1 MTLSIEKNVIR
12 ADRDNQFNKMSLDSQ
27 IKSSSSIEELLDVI
41 RNTQHTFGDADH
53 EYTKNYLLKVI
64 SRVIREHSRGGSVEK
79 YIRGITN
86 QGGLR
91 EKVLSLLILIP
102 NNAEIEKFNSDLSS
116 ARTVRDVT
124 KIVSSLN
131 FPLTINYGEYK
142 FTHEKKSVI
151 DSIKNYLN
159 YIKKNKK
166 ITNSEL
172 LYISKNM
179 LPDIGDLQ
187 GTLYNLICL
196 KEGVSYKNSSNFN
209 PYENLYNKIFVDSDP
224 SYIKDYRLKD
234 LIEYLEI
241 WSRDIET
248 SNVLPPSF
256 MGGLIFSLK
265 YMSSILDTK
274 SIDRVSEDDYQR
286 ARSFFSDVT
295 NDPIY
300 KDPDY
305 NAISRRIIN
314 AINVSLDCYNPGVT
328 SNYGRL
334 TFRERFYDGD
344 YP

>member
-1 MTLSIEKNVIR
+1 MTSSVEKVRR
-12 ADRDNQFNKMSLDSQ
+12 ADRDNQFNKLSLDSQ
-27 IKSSSSIEELLDVI
+27 IESASSIEELLDVI
-41 RNTQHTFGDADH
+41 RNTQHTFGNAGN
-53 EYTKNYLLKVI
+53 EYTKDYLLRII
-64 SRVIREHSRGGSVEK
+64 SRVIREHSRNGSVDK
-79 YIRGITN
+79 YIRGITS

-91 EKVLSLLILIP
+91 EKVFSLLSLIP
-102 NNAEIEKFNSDLSS
+102 NNADIEKFNSDLSS

-151 DSIKNYLN
+151 DSIKDYLN

-187 GTLYNLICL
+187 GTLYNLIFL
-196 KEGVSYKNSSNFN
+196 EESVSYKNSSNFN

-234 LIEYLEI
+234 LIEYLEL

-248 SNVLPPSF
+248 SDVLPPSF

-274 SIDRVSEDDYQR
+274 SIDRVSADDYQK
-286 ARSFFSDVT
+286 ARSFFNDVT

-300 KDPDY
+300 KNPDFSS
-305 NAISRRIIN
+305 IGRRIIN
-314 AINVSLDCYNPGVT
+314 AIHISLDCYNPGVI
-328 SNYGRL
+328 SNHGRL